1 MQKLLF
7 FAAKRMDFEAFLHK
21 NVGIYT
27 HFGLFLSK
35 KLLIKA
41 GMMLN
46 NLIIRCLLKGSVFGV
61 NAMKRF

>member
-1 MQKLLF
+1 MRLF
-7 FAAKRMDFEAFLHK
+7 CTK
-21 NVGIYT
+21 NVGIST

-46 NLIIRCLLKGSVFGV
+46 NLIIRGLLKGSVFGI
-61 NAMKRF
+61 NAMKGFKVLNGEVMKRRL